1 MNPTQRSNST
11 RSHLY
16 IMKMLFRSLL
26 VISFAATAILA
37 QQPQVVSVIHDAHK
51 ISSQVLG
58 EDRTVLVRVP
68 ASYSRGE
75 AKYPVVYMLDA
86 HPPQNAMM
94 AGILEQQT
102 WGGVMPEVIIVGI
115 QNTARVR
122 DMTPTRVADRAGS
135 GGGDKF
141 LDYIEKEVI
150 PLVERNYRTQPY
162 RVLAGHSLAGLATI
176 NALVSRP
183 VLFNAYVAASPFLH
197 WDKDFVVNLARE
209 RFKTKENWNR
219 TVYMALGDEPAYINA
234 FNSFRSLLK
243 GSAPKSLDWEFQQF
257 PTENHGSVVL
267 PAYYA
272 GLRKVFAGW
281 QPPAVGNLAE
291 LESHYKKLSE
301 RFGYSIP
308 VPEDLMNRV
317 GYELLNAN
325 RGPEAIDAFKKN
337 VANFPRSSNTYDSL
351 GEAYEK
357 TGNKKSAK
365 ESYEKAHAIALEQ
378 NDAQRA
384 AIYKANLDRVTKP

>member
-1 MNPTQRSNST
+1 
-11 RSHLY
+11 
-16 IMKMLFRSLL
+16 MKTLFRSLL
-26 VISFAATAILA
+26 VLSFAATAVFA

-58 EDRTVLVRVP
+58 EERTVLVRVP
-68 ASYSRGE
+68 ASYARGE

-94 AGILEQQT
+94 AGILEQQA
-102 WGGVMPEVIIVGI
+102 WGSQMPEVILVGI
-115 QNTARVR
+115 QNINRTR
-122 DMTPTRVADRAGS
+122 DLTPTQTQRAGT
-135 GGGDKF
+135 GGGEKF
-141 LDYIEKEVI
+141 LDFLEKEVM
-150 PLVERNYRTQPY
+150 PLVEKNYRTQPY
-162 RVLAGHSLAGLATI
+162 RIFAGHSLGGL
-176 NALVSRP
+176 LVTHTMLTRP
-183 VLFNAYVAASPFLH
+183 QMFNAYIAASPVLH
-197 WDKDFVVNLARE
+197 WDNDLLIKRGQTVFAEKRE
-209 RFKTKENWNR
+209 WNR
-219 TVYMALGDEPAYINA
+219 VYFAGLGAEPDYQKA
-234 FNSFRSLLK
+234 FDSFRELLRK
-243 GSAPKSLDWEFQQF
+243 TSPKKLTYEFQQYSND
-257 PTENHGSVVL
+257 NHGSVVL

-281 QPPAVGNLAE
+281 QPPAIGALPE

-365 ESYEKAHAIALEQ
+365 ESYQKAYDLAVAQ
-378 NDAQRA
+378 SDPQRA
-384 AIYKANLDRVTKP
+384 AIYKTNLERVSNP